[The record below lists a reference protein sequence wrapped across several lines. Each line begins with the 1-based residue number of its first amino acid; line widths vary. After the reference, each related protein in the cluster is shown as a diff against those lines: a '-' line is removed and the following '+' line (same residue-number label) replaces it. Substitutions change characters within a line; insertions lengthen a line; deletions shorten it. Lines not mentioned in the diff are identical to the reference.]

1 MSATVIILPTVRTE
15 PLPTGPSCEEQAW
28 AVEACAAA
36 LRNSPADTTGMT
48 DVQRED
54 FLAIVDAAAATLR
67 RLARSA
73 P

>member
-1 MSATVIILPTVRTE
+1 MSATVIILPTVHVA
-15 PLPTGPSCEEQAW
+15 PLSGGPNCEEQAW

-48 DVQRED
+48 DLQREE
-54 FLAIVDAAAATLR
+54 FLTKVDAAAATLR